1 MDYIPHN
8 AMHQEAGRPEALTRK
23 HLKIIVCKNIYIYMM
38 VLEGSSLHRFLILLT
53 ITDYVTP
60 STVSWTLLK
69 TIVQMFQ

>member
-23 HLKIIVCKNIYIYMM
+23 HLKIIVCKKYIYMM

>member
-8 AMHQEAGRPEALTRK
+8 AMHQEAGRPEALSRK
-23 HLKIIVCKNIYIYMM
+23 HLKIIVCKNIYDMM

-60 STVSWTLLK
+60 STVS
-69 TIVQMFQ
+69 

>member
-23 HLKIIVCKNIYIYMM
+23 HLKIIVCKKIYMM

-60 STVSWTLLK
+60 STVSWMLLK

>member
-8 AMHQEAGRPEALTRK
+8 AMHQEAGRPEALSRK
-23 HLKIIVCKNIYIYMM
+23 HLKIIVCKYIYDMM

>member
-8 AMHQEAGRPEALTRK
+8 AMHQEAGRPEALSRK
-23 HLKIIVCKNIYIYMM
+23 HLKIIVCKNIYDMM

>member
-23 HLKIIVCKNIYIYMM
+23 HLKIIVCKNIYDMM

-60 STVSWTLLK
+60 STVSWTALK

>member
-23 HLKIIVCKNIYIYMM
+23 HLKIIVCKKNIYMM